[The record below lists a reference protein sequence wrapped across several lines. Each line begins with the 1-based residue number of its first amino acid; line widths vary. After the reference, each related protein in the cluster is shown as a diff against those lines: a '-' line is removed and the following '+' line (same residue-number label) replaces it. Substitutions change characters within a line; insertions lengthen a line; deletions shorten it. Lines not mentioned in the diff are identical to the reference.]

1 MTPDNASEDDKKF
14 QANFETIYLSHFSGM
29 VRFAKEYVLS
39 KEEAENIVHD
49 AFADIWKIRQGGL
62 NNPNYMLAFLF
73 TSIKNK
79 CIDYLRRQIIVRQ
92 AETALQEEFRLSIQ
106 MKFDSLES
114 FDQTVLS
121 SEENIEDLIHK
132 AIRLL
137 PEKCREIFIK
147 SKLEGMKQSQ
157 IAKEL
162 NISIHTV
169 ETQMV
174 IAYKKLRQE
183 LKDYLPL
190 MLFLLSL

>member
-1 MTPDNASEDDKKF
+1 MFPDNTREDSKKF
-14 QANFETIYLSHFSGM
+14 QANFETIYLAHYAGM

-49 AFADIWKIRQGGL
+49 AFTDIWKVQQGGL
-62 NNPNYMLAFLF
+62 TDPNYMLAFLF
-73 TSIKNK
+73 TSIKNR
-79 CIDYLRRQIIVRQ
+79 CIDYLRHQIIVRK
-92 AETALQEEFRLSIQ
+92 AETAMQEEFRLSMQ
-106 MKFDSLES
+106 MKFDSLED
-114 FDQTVLS
+114 FDQTVLA
-121 SEENIEDLIHK
+121 SEKSIEDLIHK
-132 AIRLL
+132 AIESL

-157 IAKEL
+157 IAEEL

-169 ETQMV
+169 ETQMG

-190 MLFLLSL
+190 LLFLLSL

>member
-1 MTPDNASEDDKKF
+1 MFPDNTHESDKKF
-14 QANFETIYLSHFSGM
+14 QANFETIYLAHFSGM

-49 AFADIWKIRQGGL
+49 AFADIWKVRQGGL
-62 NNPNYMLAFLF
+62 TDPNYMLAFLF
-73 TSIKNK
+73 TSIKNR
-79 CIDYLRRQIIVRQ
+79 CIDYFRHQIVVRET
-92 AETALQEEFRLSIQ
+92 ETALQEEYRLSMQ

-121 SEENIEDLIHK
+121 SEENIEDIIHK
-132 AIRLL
+132 AIQSL
-137 PEKCREIFIK
+137 PEKCRKIFIK

-169 ETQMV
+169 ETQMG